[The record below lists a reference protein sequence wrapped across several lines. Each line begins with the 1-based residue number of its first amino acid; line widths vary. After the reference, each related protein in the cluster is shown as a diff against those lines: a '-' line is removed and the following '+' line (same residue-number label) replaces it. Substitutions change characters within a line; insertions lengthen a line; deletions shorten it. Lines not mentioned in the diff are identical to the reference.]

1 MNIQFKKEGVLWI
14 AEFEATSDFNLHLE
28 REGTGSLRVM
38 QRTTPD
44 GPYDHIRGG
53 SFNYND
59 KVLDVDF
66 TAVVYPKWIQVVSMA
81 EPTRCVVTMV
91 Q

>member
-38 QRTTPD
+38 QRTT
-44 GPYDHIRGG
+44 
-53 SFNYND
+53 
-59 KVLDVDF
+59 L
-66 TAVVYPKWIQVVSMA
+66 MA
-81 EPTRCVVTMV
+81 RMITSGADRSTTTTRCWM
-91 Q
+91 